1 MNLELRL
8 PNITATTPN
17 AQMSQMQ
24 SYMHQLVQQLNWA
37 LNSIDNEVSTI
48 ANTSA
53 ESAQNQDISQNEAL
67 DTFNSI
73 KALIIKSSDIVE
85 AFEEKWEKEFN
96 GKYFADSDFG
106 TYLETTRLQIEAN
119 SRGVSENYSSVQ
131 SITNDDGTGT
141 LDTLS
146 EDVRTTNAYIKRGI
160 LGYDSSGNAIIGI
173 EIGETGEDGVFSKYA
188 RFTSDRLSFFD
199 FNGYEVAYIGSGCL
213 YIRGKSVFL
222 GEIQMGGYKLDT
234 SDGLAFTWVG
244 GV

>member
-8 PNITATTPN
+8 PNITATNPN

-37 LNSIDNEVSTI
+37 LSAIDNEVSTM
-48 ANTSA
+48 ANTST
-53 ESAQNQDISQNEAL
+53 ELSQNQETSEDNAL

-73 KALIIKSSDIVE
+73 KALIIKSADIIE
-85 AFEEKWEKEFN
+85 AYEEEWEKEFN
-96 GKYFADSDFG
+96 GKYFAGSDFG

-119 SRGVSENYSSVQ
+119 SRGIMENYSSVQ
-131 SITNDDGTGT
+131 SITNEDGTGA

-160 LGYDSSGNAIIGI
+160 LEDGTVGI
-173 EIGETGEDGVFSKYA
+173 EIGETGEDGSFSKYA
-188 RFTSDRLSFFD
+188 RFTSDKLSFFD
-199 FNGYEVAYIGSGCL
+199 SNGFEVAYIGSGCL

-222 GEIQMGGYKLDT
+222 GEIQIGGYKIDT